1 MAMRKGIVVATHPED
16 HSVDLVMVDNGE
28 RLTGVQVMTPTG
40 SARTG
45 SVDLP
50 AVPEKKDKWDI
61 TKEDGQDMHAIVDY
75 VGRNPVVTGFLYPQ
89 INQMLFKDPKMRF
102 NRHQSDVMSYTD
114 GDGNFGI
121 MHPSG
126 AFIQV
131 GEKPEKPELVSKN
144 ADASLEPD
152 RNTGKKVFLRV
163 SLAGNVAELTM
174 TPDGTCT
181 LKLEKDFELE
191 AKGHANITCNDATVK
206 AAESVTI
213 DTPETHCTGNLT
225 VDGKLTYKGGMA
237 GSGGSTTAVIEG
249 NVRISENLQ
258 VGENINAGGSITD
271 SDGDGGA

>member
-16 HSVDLVMVDNGE
+16 YSVDLVMVDNGE
-28 RLTGVQVMTPTG
+28 RLVGVQVMTPSG

-61 TKEDGQDMHAIVDY
+61 TREDGQDMHAVVDY
-75 VGRNPVVTGFLYPQ
+75 VGRTPVVTGFLYPQ
-89 INQMLFKDPKMRF
+89 ISQMTFKDPKMRF

-131 GEKPEKPELVSKN
+131 GESPEKPEIAGKN

-174 TPDGTCT
+174 TPEGTCT

-191 AKGHANITCNDATVK
+191 AKGHANITCNDATVT

-213 DTPETHCTGNLT
+213 DTPEARCTGNLT
-225 VDGKLTYKGGMA
+225 VDGKLTYKGGMS
-237 GSGGSTTAVIEG
+237 GSGGGTTAAIEG
-249 NVRISENLQ
+249 SVTISENLQ
-258 VGENINAGGSITD
+258 VGSNINAGGSITD

>member
-28 RLTGVQVMTPTG
+28 RLVGVQVMTP
-40 SARTG
+40 SASSRTG

-61 TKEDGQDMHAIVDY
+61 TREDGQDMHAVVDY
-75 VGRNPVVTGFLYPQ
+75 VGRTPVVIGFLYPQ

-102 NRHQSDVMSYTD
+102 DRHQSDVMRYTD

-131 GEKPEKPELVSKN
+131 GESPEKPELAGKN

-174 TPDGTCT
+174 TPEGTCT

-206 AAESVTI
+206 ATEKITL
-213 DTPETHCTGNLT
+213 DTPLVHCTEDLT
-225 VDGKLTYKGGMA
+225 VDGVLTYKGGMS

-258 VGENINAGGSITD
+258 VGNDINAGGSITD

>member
-1 MAMRKGIVVATHPED
+1 MARKGIVVATHPED

-131 GEKPEKPELVSKN
+131 GEKPEKPELASKN

-174 TPDGTCT
+174 TPEGTCT

-225 VDGKLTYKGGMA
+225 VDGQLTYKGGMA

-258 VGENINAGGSITD
+258 VGNDINAGGSITD

>member
-1 MAMRKGIVVATHPED
+1 
-16 HSVDLVMVDNGE
+16 
-28 RLTGVQVMTPTG
+28 
-40 SARTG
+40 
-45 SVDLP
+45 
-50 AVPEKKDKWDI
+50 
-61 TKEDGQDMHAIVDY
+61 
-75 VGRNPVVTGFLYPQ
+75 
-89 INQMLFKDPKMRF
+89 
-102 NRHQSDVMSYTD
+102 MSYTD

-131 GEKPEKPELVSKN
+131 GESPEKPEIAGKN

-174 TPDGTCT
+174 TPEGTCT

-191 AKGHANITCNDATVK
+191 AKGHANITCNDATVT

-213 DTPETHCTGNLT
+213 DTPEARCTGNLT
-225 VDGKLTYKGGMA
+225 VDGKLTYKGGMS
-237 GSGGSTTAVIEG
+237 GSGGGTTAAIEG
-249 NVRISENLQ
+249 SVTISENLQ
-258 VGENINAGGSITD
+258 VGSNINAGGSITD